1 MNVKCYYERWSMR
14 DKKILIDGDNEIG
27 DILILKMLYL
37 IVWFSM

>member
-1 MNVKCYYERWSMR
+1 MR
-14 DKKILIDGDNEIG
+14 DKKILIDVDNEIG